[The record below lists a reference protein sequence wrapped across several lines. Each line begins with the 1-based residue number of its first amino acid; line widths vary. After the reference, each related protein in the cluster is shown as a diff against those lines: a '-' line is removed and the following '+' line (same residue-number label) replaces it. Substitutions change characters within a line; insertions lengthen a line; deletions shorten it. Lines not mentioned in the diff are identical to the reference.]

1 MKKVLLSNFVT
12 IDVDEILY
20 INPITE
26 YENVKVGFMKYEKQ
40 VSGWRL
46 HITFKNGKD
55 VFNCY
60 YEAKK
65 DLEADYKFI
74 LDNMPV
80 TRFDK
85 KKYQTPSDEEK

>member
-26 YENVKVGFMKYEKQ
+26 YENVKVGFMKYEKK

-55 VFNCY
+55 VFNCC
-60 YEAKK
+60 YEAKEE
-65 DLEADYKFI
+65 LEADYRFI
-74 LDNMPV
+74 LDNMHLA
-80 TRFDK
+80 RFDK
-85 KKYQTPSDEEK
+85 KKYSGEKD